1 MPAPSLP
8 ASAFSRETSDR
19 LRSVS
24 RWARAFSYAAGLL
37 MLFGLIWLWT
47 DPEAL
52 ARHARSAIGI
62 VSGPVMPSARGYWA
76 AFALAWLPAGLFV
89 LAMLRLG
96 RLFRA
101 FGEGRV
107 LVEEN
112 AAGLLR
118 VGWLLAGFGAATPIV
133 RAAQSVALT
142 FDNPEGQRQIAL
154 MLDPGIFAAL
164 AAGATLI
171 AFGLVLREAIRLSD
185 ENQSFV

>member
-1 MPAPSLP
+1 MSRTALP
-8 ASAFSRETSDR
+8 AASLTRDAVGR
-19 LRSVS
+19 LRRVS
-24 RWARAFSYAAGLL
+24 LWACAFSYAAGLL
-37 MLFGLIWLWT
+37 MLFGLVWLWT

-62 VSGPVMPSARGYWA
+62 GGSPFEPSPRGYWT
-76 AFALAWLPAGLFV
+76 AFALACLPAALFV

-96 RLFRA
+96 TLFRT
-101 FGEGRV
+101 FGGGRV

-112 AAGLLR
+112 ATRLAH

-142 FDNPEGQRQIAL
+142 FDNPSGHRQLAL
-154 MLDPGIFAAL
+154 MIDPGVFAAL